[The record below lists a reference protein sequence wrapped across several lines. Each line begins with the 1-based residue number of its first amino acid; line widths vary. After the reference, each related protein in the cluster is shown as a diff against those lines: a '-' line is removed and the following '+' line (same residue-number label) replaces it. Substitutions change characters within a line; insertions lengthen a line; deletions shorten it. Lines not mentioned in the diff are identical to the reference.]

1 MNKRKF
7 ALMMAITVLLV
18 CLSACTATDHVDDLT
33 TLELPG
39 IKWGATPE
47 EVKAVLNVTETQIL
61 ADEPKG
67 DGYRLFV
74 TEVPFFGEEV
84 FFGMFAF
91 SQNPRTEEFILTS
104 VQLYYPDETDMT
116 PVKDTLIEIYGSP
129 KPGTGFTRYKI
140 QNNAVE
146 SYTDNG
152 FSTIYSKSESEP
164 LMAWWESEAKWSDVL
179 PNDVQDALI
188 ANGMLTTNVDKI
200 DPADPADREL
210 ALEYLDKESAVFL
223 YCTDSSN
230 AGANGYPY
238 YTKNVVYFDAKEYMW
253 QIIYYS
259 K

>member
-1 MNKRKF
+1 MNKRMF

-18 CLSACTATDHVDDLT
+18 CLSACTTTDHVDDLT

-91 SQNPRTEEFILTS
+91 SQNPRTEEFVLTS
-104 VQLYYPDETDMT
+104 VQLHYPDETDMT
-116 PVKDTLIEIYGSP
+116 PVKDALIEIYGAP

-152 FSTIYSKSESEP
+152 FSTIYSNSESEP

-188 ANGMLTTNVDKI
+188 TNGMLTTNVDKI
-200 DPADPADREL
+200 DPADPVDREL